1 MIIAKN
7 KNLDDGITLDF
18 SYLIEN
24 KMTFNQFCELI
35 SENSNYDFI
44 EYVALIRTIKK
55 YDRER
60 LDNLIDSEFS
70 DMKTEEV
77 QLLKT
82 YTKLYFFKDFDI
94 WYSKKEIVYIL
105 QGYEFIGFNGLDE
118 IIDNPIKENSIKNL
132 SLKLPDEY
140 KGRKKTGKTGNSE
153 LYLNRDGIDELMYSI
168 KAYNK
173 KETLLNNPSKR
184 HIILSDSD
192 EKIAEY
198 INDFNFDNPS
208 EIITYI
214 INNRNNMIYSLKKSN
229 SIYDA
234 LVLLKLHY
242 KEAKDDAE
250 KIYKCSNMKSS
261 EKFMALEKLGLN
273 CVNYAFNQSDKNF
286 ITKAFLLNVHKLIQK
301 YKLAEP
307 SRISEYKKLISSQKN
322 ELLATFDYTKQEVKN
337 SLKEIENIN
346 DEYKGVFE
354 IDTIAEWVYRKK
366 TAFARKII
374 KDDSEKMFE
383 YMNELLFTTYDDS
396 FNRLIFKIKE

>member
-346 DEYKGVFE
+346 GEYKGVFE

>member
-7 KNLDDGITLDF
+7 KNLDDGVTLDF

-35 SENSNYDFI
+35 SENSNYDFN
-44 EYVALIRTIKK
+44 EYVDLIRTIKK

-82 YTKLYFFKDFDI
+82 YAKLYFFKDFDI

-153 LYLNRDGIDELMYSI
+153 LYLNRDGIDALMYSI

-184 HIILSDSD
+184 YIILSDSD

-242 KEAKDDAE
+242 KEAKDYAE
-250 KIYKCSNMKSS
+250 KIYKCSNMKNS
-261 EKFMALEKLGLN
+261 EKLMALEKLGLN
-273 CVNYAFNQSDKNF
+273 CVNYAFNLSDKNF

-346 DEYKGVFE
+346 GEYKGVFE

-374 KDDSEKMFE
+374 EDDSEKIFE
-383 YMNELLFTTYDDS
+383 YMNKLLFTTYDDS
-396 FNRLIFKIKE
+396 FNRLILKIKE

>member
-7 KNLDDGITLDF
+7 KNLDDGVTLDF

-44 EYVALIRTIKK
+44 EYVDLIRTIKE

-60 LDNLIDSEFS
+60 LDNLIDSKFS

-234 LVLLKLHY
+234 LDLLKLHY
-242 KEAKDDAE
+242 KEAKDYAE
-250 KIYKCSNMKSS
+250 KIYKCSNMKNS
-261 EKFMALEKLGLN
+261 EKLMALEKLGLN

-374 KDDSEKMFE
+374 NDDSEKMFE
-383 YMNELLFTTYDDS
+383 YMNKLLFTTYDDS
-396 FNRLIFKIKE
+396 FNRSIFKIKE

>member
-7 KNLDDGITLDF
+7 KNLDDGVTLDF

-44 EYVALIRTIKK
+44 EYVDLIRTIKE

-60 LDNLIDSEFS
+60 LDNLIDSKFS

-242 KEAKDDAE
+242 KEAKDYAE
-250 KIYKCSNMKSS
+250 KIYKCSNMKNS
-261 EKFMALEKLGLN
+261 EKLMALEKLGLN

-374 KDDSEKMFE
+374 NDDSEKMFE
-383 YMNELLFTTYDDS
+383 YMNKLLFTTYDDS
-396 FNRLIFKIKE
+396 FNRSIFKIKE

>member
-7 KNLDDGITLDF
+7 KNLDDGMTLDF

-24 KMTFNQFCELI
+24 KMTFKQFCKLI
-35 SENSNYDFI
+35 SENSNYDFK
-44 EYVALIRTIKK
+44 EYVNLIKTIKK

-60 LDNLIDSEFS
+60 LDINPE
-70 DMKTEEV
+70 KV

-82 YTKLYFFKDFDI
+82 YAKLYFFKDCDI

-118 IIDNPIKENSIKNL
+118 IIDDPIKENSIKNL

-140 KGRKKTGKTGNSE
+140 KRRKKTGKTGNSE

-208 EIITYI
+208 EIINYI
-214 INNRNNMIYSLKKSN
+214 INNRNNMIYALKKSN
-229 SIYDA
+229 SIYNA
-234 LVLLKLHY
+234 LFLLKLHY
-242 KEAKDDAE
+242 KEAKDYAE
-250 KIYKCSNMKSS
+250 KIYKCSNMKNS
-261 EKFMALEKLGLN
+261 EKLMALEKLGLN
-273 CVNYAFNQSDKNF
+273 CVDYAFNQSDKNF
-286 ITKAFLLNVHKLIQK
+286 ITKTFLLNVHKLIQK
-301 YKLAEP
+301 YKLAES
-307 SRISEYKKLISSQKN
+307 SRISEYKKLISSQKK

-346 DEYKGVFE
+346 GEYKGVFE

-366 TAFARKII
+366 TAFAKKII
-374 KDDSEKMFE
+374 EDDFEKIFK
-383 YMNELLFTTYDDS
+383 YMNKLLFTTYDDS

>member
-374 KDDSEKMFE
+374 KDDFEKMFE

>member
-7 KNLDDGITLDF
+7 KNLDDSITLDF

-24 KMTFNQFCELI
+24 KMTFNQFCKLI
-35 SENSNYDFI
+35 SANSNYNFI

-192 EKIAEY
+192 EKIDEY

-250 KIYKCSNMKSS
+250 KIYKCSNMKNS

-346 DEYKGVFE
+346 GEYKGVFE

-366 TAFARKII
+366 TAFAKKII

>member
-7 KNLDDGITLDF
+7 KNLDDGVTLDF

-35 SENSNYDFI
+35 SENSNHDFG
-44 EYVALIRTIKK
+44 EYVDLIRTIKK
-55 YDRER
+55 YDKER

-70 DMKTEEV
+70 DMETEEV

-153 LYLNRDGIDELMYSI
+153 LYLSRDGIDELMYSI

-234 LVLLKLHY
+234 LVLLKSHY
-242 KEAKDDAE
+242 KEAKDYAE
-250 KIYKCSNMKSS
+250 KIYKCSNMKNS
-261 EKFMALEKLGLN
+261 EKLMALEKLGLN
-273 CVNYAFNQSDKNF
+273 CVNYAFNQSDKKF
-286 ITKAFLLNVHKLIQK
+286 ITKVFLLNVHKLIQK

-307 SRISEYKKLISSQKN
+307 SRINEYKKLISSQKN

-346 DEYKGVFE
+346 GEYKGVFE

-366 TAFARKII
+366 TAIARKII
-374 KDDSEKMFE
+374 KDDSEKIFE
-383 YMNELLFTTYDDS
+383 YMNKLLFTTYDDS
-396 FNRLIFKIKE
+396 FNRSIFKIKE

>member
-24 KMTFNQFCELI
+24 KMTFNQFCKLI
-35 SENSNYDFI
+35 SENSDYDFK
-44 EYVALIRTIKK
+44 EYVDLIKTIKK

-60 LDNLIDSEFS
+60 LDNLIDLEFS
-70 DMKTEEV
+70 DIKLEEV

-82 YTKLYFFKDFDI
+82 YAKLYFFKDFDI

-153 LYLNRDGIDELMYSI
+153 LYLNRDGIVELMYSI

-208 EIITYI
+208 EIINYI
-214 INNRNNMIYSLKKSN
+214 INNRDNMIYALKKSN
-229 SIYDA
+229 STYDA

-242 KEAKDDAE
+242 KEAKDYAE
-250 KIYKCSNMKSS
+250 KIYKCSNMKNS
-261 EKFMALEKLGLN
+261 EKLIALEKLGLN
-273 CVNYAFNQSDKNF
+273 CVDYAFNQSDKNF
-286 ITKAFLLNVHKLIQK
+286 ITKVFLLNVHKLIQK
-301 YKLAEP
+301 YKFAEH
-307 SRISEYKKLISSQKN
+307 SRISEYKKLISSLKN
-322 ELLATFDYTKQEVKN
+322 ELLANFDYTKQEVKN
-337 SLKEIENIN
+337 SLKEIENIK
-346 DEYKGVFE
+346 DEYNGVFV
-354 IDTIAEWVYRKK
+354 IDTIAEWVYRNK
-366 TAFARKII
+366 TAIAKKII
-374 KDDSEKMFE
+374 EDDFEKIFK
-383 YMNELLFTTYDDS
+383 YMNKLLFTTYNDS
-396 FNRLIFKIKE
+396 FNSSIFKIKE

>member
-24 KMTFNQFCELI
+24 KMTFHQFCKFI
-35 SENSNYDFI
+35 SENSDYDFK
-44 EYVALIRTIKK
+44 EYVDLIKTIKNF
-55 YDRER
+55 DRER

-70 DMKTEEV
+70 NMNSEEV

-82 YTKLYFFKDFDI
+82 YAKLYFFKNFDI

-118 IIDNPIKENSIKNL
+118 IIDNPIKENSIKNV

-173 KETLLNNPSKR
+173 KDILLNNPSKR

-198 INDFNFDNPS
+198 INYFNFDNPS
-208 EIITYI
+208 EIINYI
-214 INNRNNMIYSLKKSN
+214 INNRNNMIYALKKSN

-234 LVLLKLHY
+234 LALLKLHY
-242 KEAKDDAE
+242 KEAKDYAE
-250 KIYKCSNMKSS
+250 KIYKCSNMKNS
-261 EKFMALEKLGLN
+261 KKLMALEKLGLN
-273 CVNYAFNQSDKNF
+273 CVDYAFNQSDKNF

-301 YKLAEP
+301 YKLAEH
-307 SRISEYKKLISSQKN
+307 SRISEYKKLISSSKN
-322 ELLATFDYTKQEVKN
+322 GLLATFDYTKQEVKN

-346 DEYKGVFE
+346 DEYNGVFV

-366 TAFARKII
+366 TAIAKKII
-374 KDDSEKMFE
+374 EDDSEKIFE
-383 YMNELLFTTYDDS
+383 YMNKLLFTTYDNS
-396 FNRLIFKIKE
+396 FNRSIFKIKE

>member
-7 KNLDDGITLDF
+7 KNLDDSITLDF

-118 IIDNPIKENSIKNL
+118 IIDNPIKESSIKNL

-192 EKIAEY
+192 EKIDEY

-250 KIYKCSNMKSS
+250 KIYKCSKMKNS

-346 DEYKGVFE
+346 GEYKGVFE

-366 TAFARKII
+366 TAFAKKII
-374 KDDSEKMFE
+374 KDDSEKMFK

>member
-7 KNLDDGITLDF
+7 KNLDDGVTLDF

-35 SENSNYDFI
+35 SENSNHDFG
-44 EYVALIRTIKK
+44 EYVDLIRTIKK
-55 YDRER
+55 YDKER

-70 DMKTEEV
+70 DMETEEV

-153 LYLNRDGIDELMYSI
+153 LYLSRDGIDELMYSI

-234 LVLLKLHY
+234 LVLLKSHY
-242 KEAKDDAE
+242 KEAKDYAE
-250 KIYKCSNMKSS
+250 KIYKCSNMKNS
-261 EKFMALEKLGLN
+261 EKLMALEKLGLN
-273 CVNYAFNQSDKNF
+273 CVNYAFNQSDKKF

-307 SRISEYKKLISSQKN
+307 SRINEYKKLISSQKN
-322 ELLATFDYTKQEVKN
+322 ELLAIFDYTKQEVKN

-346 DEYKGVFE
+346 GEYKGVFE

-366 TAFARKII
+366 TAIARKII
-374 KDDSEKMFE
+374 KDDSEKIFE
-383 YMNELLFTTYDDS
+383 YMNKLLFTTYDDS
-396 FNRLIFKIKE
+396 FNRSIFKIKE

>member
-7 KNLDDGITLDF
+7 KNLDDGVTLDF

-44 EYVALIRTIKK
+44 EYVDLIRTIKE

-60 LDNLIDSEFS
+60 LDNLIDSKFS

-234 LVLLKLHY
+234 LDLLKLHY
-242 KEAKDDAE
+242 KEAKDYAE
-250 KIYKCSNMKSS
+250 KIYKCSNMKNS
-261 EKFMALEKLGLN
+261 EKLMALEKLGLN

-374 KDDSEKMFE
+374 NDDSEKMFK
-383 YMNELLFTTYDDS
+383 YMNKLLFTTYDDS
-396 FNRLIFKIKE
+396 FNRSIFKIKE

>member
-24 KMTFNQFCELI
+24 KMTFNQFCKLI
-35 SENSNYDFI
+35 SENSDYDFK
-44 EYVALIRTIKK
+44 EYVDLIKTIKK

-60 LDNLIDSEFS
+60 LDNLIDLEFS
-70 DMKTEEV
+70 DINLEEV

-82 YTKLYFFKDFDI
+82 YAKLYFFKDFDI

-208 EIITYI
+208 EIINYI
-214 INNRNNMIYSLKKSN
+214 INNRDNMIYALKKSN

-242 KEAKDDAE
+242 KEAKDYAE
-250 KIYKCSNMKSS
+250 KIYKCSNMKNS
-261 EKFMALEKLGLN
+261 EKLIALEKLGLN
-273 CVNYAFNQSDKNF
+273 CVDYAFNQSDKNF
-286 ITKAFLLNVHKLIQK
+286 IKKVFLLNVHKLIQK
-301 YKLAEP
+301 YKFAEH
-307 SRISEYKKLISSQKN
+307 SRISEYKKLISSLKN
-322 ELLATFDYTKQEVKN
+322 ELLANFDYTKQEVKN
-337 SLKEIENIN
+337 SLKEIENIK
-346 DEYKGVFE
+346 DEYNGVFV
-354 IDTIAEWVYRKK
+354 IDTIAEWVYRNK
-366 TAFARKII
+366 TAIAKKII
-374 KDDSEKMFE
+374 EDDFEKIFK
-383 YMNELLFTTYDDS
+383 YMNKLLFTTYNDS
-396 FNRLIFKIKE
+396 FNRSIFKIKE

>member
-1 MIIAKN
+1 MIF
-7 KNLDDGITLDF
+7 L
-18 SYLIEN
+18 
-24 KMTFNQFCELI
+24 
-35 SENSNYDFI
+35 
-44 EYVALIRTIKK
+44 EYVDLIRTIKK
-55 YDRER
+55 YDREH
-60 LDNLIDSEFS
+60 LENLIDSEFS
-70 DMKTEEV
+70 YMKTEEV

-94 WYSKKEIVYIL
+94 WYSKREIVYIL

-214 INNRNNMIYSLKKSN
+214 INNRNNMIYALKKSN

-242 KEAKDDAE
+242 KEAKDYAE
-250 KIYKCSNMKSS
+250 KIYKCSNMKNS
-261 EKFMALEKLGLN
+261 EKLMALEKLGLN

-286 ITKAFLLNVHKLIQK
+286 ITKASLLNIHKLIQK

-307 SRISEYKKLISSQKN
+307 SRISEYKKLISS
-322 ELLATFDYTKQEVKN
+322 
-337 SLKEIENIN
+337 
-346 DEYKGVFE
+346 
-354 IDTIAEWVYRKK
+354 KK
-366 TAFARKII
+366 T
-374 KDDSEKMFE
+374 
-383 YMNELLFTTYDDS
+383 NC
-396 FNRLIFKIKE
+396 

>member
-7 KNLDDGITLDF
+7 KNLDDGVTLDF

-44 EYVALIRTIKK
+44 EYVDLIRTIKE

-60 LDNLIDSEFS
+60 LDNLIDSKFS

-192 EKIAEY
+192 APLAEY
-198 INDFNFDNPS
+198 IHDFPFSNPS

-234 LVLLKLHY
+234 LDLLKLHY
-242 KEAKDDAE
+242 KEAKDYAE
-250 KIYKCSNMKSS
+250 KIYKCSNMKNS
-261 EKFMALEKLGLN
+261 EKLMALEKLGLN

-374 KDDSEKMFE
+374 NDDSEKMFK
-383 YMNELLFTTYDDS
+383 YMNKLLFTTYDDS
-396 FNRLIFKIKE
+396 FNRSIFKIKE

>member
-7 KNLDDGITLDF
+7 KNLDDGVTLDF

-35 SENSNYDFI
+35 SENSNHDFG
-44 EYVALIRTIKK
+44 EYVDLIRTIKK
-55 YDRER
+55 YDKER
-60 LDNLIDSEFS
+60 LDNLIYSEFS
-70 DMKTEEV
+70 DMETEEV

-153 LYLNRDGIDELMYSI
+153 LYLSRDGIDELMYSI

-234 LVLLKLHY
+234 LVLLKSHY
-242 KEAKDDAE
+242 KEAKDYAE
-250 KIYKCSNMKSS
+250 KIYKCSNMKNS
-261 EKFMALEKLGLN
+261 EKLMALEKLGLN
-273 CVNYAFNQSDKNF
+273 CVNYAFNQSDKKF
-286 ITKAFLLNVHKLIQK
+286 ITKVFLLNVHKLIQK

-307 SRISEYKKLISSQKN
+307 SRINEYKKLISSQKN

-346 DEYKGVFE
+346 GEYKGVFE

-366 TAFARKII
+366 TAIARKII
-374 KDDSEKMFE
+374 KDDSEKIFE
-383 YMNELLFTTYDDS
+383 YMNKLLFTTYDDS
-396 FNRLIFKIKE
+396 FNRSIFKIKE

>member
-7 KNLDDGITLDF
+7 KNLDDGVTLDF

-35 SENSNYDFI
+35 SENSNHDFG
-44 EYVALIRTIKK
+44 EYVDLIRTIKK
-55 YDRER
+55 YDKER

-70 DMKTEEV
+70 DMETEEV

-153 LYLNRDGIDELMYSI
+153 LYLSRDGIDELMYSI

-234 LVLLKLHY
+234 LVLLKSHY
-242 KEAKDDAE
+242 KEAKDYAE
-250 KIYKCSNMKSS
+250 KIYKCSNMKNS
-261 EKFMALEKLGLN
+261 EKLMALEKLGLN
-273 CVNYAFNQSDKNF
+273 CVNYAFNQSDKKF

-307 SRISEYKKLISSQKN
+307 SRINEYKKLISSQKN

-346 DEYKGVFE
+346 GEYKGVFE

-366 TAFARKII
+366 TAIARKII
-374 KDDSEKMFE
+374 KDDSEKIFE
-383 YMNELLFTTYDDS
+383 YMNKLLFTTYDDS
-396 FNRLIFKIKE
+396 FNRSIFKIKE